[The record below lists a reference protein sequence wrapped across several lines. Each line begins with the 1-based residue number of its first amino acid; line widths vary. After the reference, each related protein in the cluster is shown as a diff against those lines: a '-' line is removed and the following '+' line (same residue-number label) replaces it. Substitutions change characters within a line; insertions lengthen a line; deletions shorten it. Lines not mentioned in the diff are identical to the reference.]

1 MEKDPIKK
9 LEDIARDVHDLAG
22 KHAQPVLSRYPL
34 LFAFLL
40 TFSVA
45 ALFHGFE
52 LWADGIALFSEHPTV
67 LMLIGAVILG
77 LTGTLYKSLQ
87 KPD

>member
-9 LEDIARDVHDLAG
+9 LEDIAKDIHDLAG
-22 KHAQPVLSRYPL
+22 KHTQPVLSRYPL

-40 TFSVA
+40 TFSAA

-52 LWADGIALFSEHPTV
+52 LWADSIALFHEHPTI

-87 KPD
+87 KHE